1 MHRRSF
7 IRNSA
12 LTLGALT
19 LFQRDMLASM
29 FSPQGTLKMLRGNVG
44 IFTEKGGTIG
54 FFLGK
59 DGLAVID
66 TQFPDSA
73 ANFIADVKKQSQ
85 MPFRYLINTH
95 HHGDHTSG
103 NIAFKGLIQNHHIAH
118 ENCLKNL
125 KASAEKA
132 GTLDKQLLP
141 ADTFSKKHQVK
152 MDNEEIE
159 MRYFG
164 PAHTDG
170 DIVVYFDEA
179 NIAHMGDLMFN
190 RRHPYV
196 DRNAG
201 ANIQNWIKVLNKA
214 AKKYEKDTLYI
225 FGHAGEGYEVTGTR
239 NDLFAFRDYLQRV
252 LDFAEAEIKAGKSKE
267 DFLKNTTIPGVTEW
281 KGEGI
286 TRPLT
291 AAYEEV
297 LARKR

>member
-1 MHRRSF
+1 MNRRTF

-12 LTLGALT
+12 LTVGALT
-19 LFQRDMLASM
+19 LSQRGLLASL

-54 FFLGK
+54 FYLGK
-59 DGLAVID
+59 DGIAVID
-66 TQFPDSA
+66 SQFPDSVG
-73 ANFIADVKKQSQ
+73 NFISDIKKQSEL
-85 MPFRYLINTH
+85 PFEYLINTH

-103 NIAFKGLIQNHHIAH
+103 NIAFKGLIKNHIAH

-125 KASAEKA
+125 TASAEKA
-132 GTLDKQLLP
+132 KTLDKQLLP
-141 ADTFSKKHQVK
+141 ATTFSKSHQVK
-152 MDNEEIE
+152 MDKEEIE
-159 MRYFG
+159 MKYFG

-170 DIVVYFDEA
+170 DIIVYFDEA

-196 DRNAG
+196 DRSAG

-252 LDFAEAEIKAGKSKE
+252 LDFAEAEIKAGRSKE
-267 DFLKNTTIPGVTEW
+267 DFLKNTSIPGVTEW

-297 LARKR
+297 SARKK